1 LKIKTLYVALLA
13 LAACIPCGAQEP
25 ATKQLQPYS
34 VLRSTRLVTS
44 SEALTNTDANC
55 AIGGTGRDATMQCQS
70 AGGTAKASYHFNIA
84 LVLDGKGTAYI
95 IACRLSLVAWWCKS
109 LESGAMLRGNFENGH
124 MALSD
129 GQKMHDYQVLLSKYV
144 GSPLTSQAT
153 SPATSP
159 ATTTQAAT
167 PEHPAAVGA
176 QSRSARTEPPIPAQ
190 KETKNS
196 ESNQSN
202 PAAEPATC
210 MSYTGA
216 CVSFVSEPLGADVYV
231 DNKFVGNTPSTL
243 TLAAGSHEIRV
254 EAPTLK
260 SWSRTFEAVA
270 GSKITIRATLEP
282 LPKEK

>member
-1 LKIKTLYVALLA
+1 MKIKTLYVVLLA
-13 LAACIPCGAQEP
+13 LAACLPCGAQES
-25 ATKQLQPYS
+25 AAQELQPYS
-34 VLRSTRLVTS
+34 VLRSIHLVTS
-44 SEALTNTDANC
+44 SETLTNADANC
-55 AIGGTGRDATMQCQS
+55 AIAGTGRDATMQCRS

-95 IACRLSLVAWWCKS
+95 ISCRLSLVAWWCKS

-124 MALSD
+124 VALSD
-129 GQKMHDYQVLLSKYV
+129 GQKMHAYQVLLSKYV
-144 GSPLTSQAT
+144 GPAAT
-153 SPATSP
+153 SPP
-159 ATTTQAAT
+159 TQAAA
-167 PEHPAAVGA
+167 PEQPAAAGA
-176 QSRSARTEPPIPAQ
+176 QSRAARTEPAIPSQ
-190 KETKNS
+190 KETKDS
-196 ESNQSN
+196 GSNQSS
-202 PAAEPATC
+202 PGAEPATC

-260 SWSRTFEAVA
+260 PWSRTFEAVA

-282 LPKEK
+282 LSQEK